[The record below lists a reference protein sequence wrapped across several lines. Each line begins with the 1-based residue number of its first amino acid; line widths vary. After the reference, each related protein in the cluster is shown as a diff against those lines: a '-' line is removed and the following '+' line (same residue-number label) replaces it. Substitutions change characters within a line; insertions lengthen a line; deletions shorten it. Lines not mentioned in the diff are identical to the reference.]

1 VLANAPEEAER
12 LVLRA
17 RGNELQAMQSFYD
30 SSNSVGKAIVA
41 GIVNS
46 AAVRESVYSRTQQV
60 EEAYEIGNLG
70 VALSAMFE
78 NSEGN

>member
-30 SSNSVGKAIVA
+30 SSNCVCKAIVA
-41 GIVNS
+41 GILKP
-46 AAVRESVYSRTQQV
+46 AAVARKSV
-60 EEAYEIGNLG
+60 
-70 VALSAMFE
+70 
-78 NSEGN
+78 